1 MANILEGQIAV
12 ERQSETPGGSVQ
24 DMPRDDIPERAD
36 PAPCE
41 GDGETPYIDADGAA
55 VGEGEAQSAYL
66 FSRQLTVLSDP
77 TGVHS
82 SAVGG
87 LRNYLNQQH
96 VRAGRRSLAVCSVGS
111 DVDRTLIAANLA
123 VTMVQAG
130 ASTVLVDANF
140 RDSELNRFFIAPEH
154 QPGLRAYLD
163 GTVDDPAAIVRSEVI
178 PNLSLVHA
186 GPAPSD
192 PQGLL
197 ASQRFEQLMNG
208 LMRNFDFTIVDC
220 PAANGSS
227 DVRRIASVLRYA
239 LIVVKRD
246 LTYVD
251 DVKRLIEDL
260 TADRVSVVGSFLN
273 VG

>member
-1 MANILEGQIAV
+1 MDRPTDTDGAV
-12 ERQSETPGGSVQ
+12 IEDGPADAAV
-24 DMPRDDIPERAD
+24 PEAPVHDQFDGDASASSAD
-36 PAPCE
+36 LQAKPDYI
-41 GDGETPYIDADGAA
+41 GVDGEA
-55 VGEGEAQSAYL
+55 VTESENSSAYL
-66 FSRQLTVLSDP
+66 FSRKLTVLSDP

-82 SAVGG
+82 SAVGA
-87 LRNYLNQQH
+87 LRNYLAQQH
-96 VRAGRRSLAVCSVGS
+96 VRAGRRALAVCSVGS

-123 VTMVQAG
+123 VTMAQAG

-140 RDSELNRFFIAPEH
+140 RDSELDRYFVAPAD

-163 GTVDDPAAIVRSEVI
+163 GSVEDPGAIVRGDVI
-178 PNLSLVHA
+178 ENLSLIHS
-186 GPAPSD
+186 GPAPVD

-208 LMRNFDFTIVDC
+208 LMRNFDITIVDC
-220 PAANGSS
+220 PAANSSS

-251 DVKRLIEDL
+251 DVKRLIEEL
-260 TADRVSVVGSFLN
+260 TADRVNVVGTFLN